1 MDTFQDLYEAV
12 YSDLTAN
19 TESTLY
25 SLTAVKLAV
34 NRAYDKAASL
44 FRWSKTEDAE
54 VTYTQL
60 NIEYYD
66 YPKEWRPDSI
76 WKLTVAGVDYG
87 DPLTFKDYLYE
98 KENDM
103 PSGLERM
110 WATQWTRF
118 FIYPTPSTADLEI
131 NIWGVEVVE
140 WLVDDEDETIFSYN
154 MRDCNDAIVNEA
166 VAILRAKAENER
178 SSQFRSVAAKEIL
191 ISAWNKMRQEQ
202 AKYEKTTPMFDVPD
216 MFSRGRTRSKVGKFN
231 TVV

>member
-19 TESTLY
+19 SDSTLY

-34 NRAYDKAASL
+34 NRAYDKAAAL
-44 FRWSKTEDAE
+44 FRWSKTEDAQ

-60 NIEYYD
+60 NIDYYD
-66 YPKEWRPDSI
+66 FPQTWRPDSI
-76 WKLTVAGVDYG
+76 WKLTVDGIDYG
-87 DPLTFKDYLYE
+87 DPLTFKDFLYE
-98 KENDM
+98 RENDM
-103 PSGLERM
+103 PSGLEHM

-118 FIYPTPSTADLEI
+118 FICPTPTVADLEI
-131 NIWGVEVVE
+131 DIWGVEVVE
-140 WLVDDEDETIFSYN
+140 WLTDDTDETIFSYS

-202 AKYEKTTPMFDVPD
+202 QKYEKTTPIFEVPD
-216 MFSRGRTRSKVGKFN
+216 FFARGRTRSKVGKFN
-231 TVV
+231 I